1 MDTGHG
7 KRETGNGIA
16 TAEDFRRQ
24 VIQQVFDAITAG
36 SVQKVRL
43 PKCGLVVMLR
53 HPGPLAVENLFA
65 EYRDMLEAMQQERAA
80 NEARPAAERQYAAS
94 IAFADLVDGTM
105 ARLFVEPGFGALP
118 GQIRLRHILPDFAFI
133 SRWLEGEV
141 VVGPD
146 GSADDLSR
154 FPGGPGAAASAGVE
168 RAAEPVPAERATRSA
183 GDAGVPD

>member
-7 KRETGNGIA
+7 TRETGNGIA
-16 TAEDFRRQ
+16 TAEDFRRA
-24 VIQQVFDAITAG
+24 AIHDLFAAIEAG

-43 PKCGLVVMLR
+43 PKWGLVVILR

-65 EYRDMLEAMQQERAA
+65 EYRGLMDAMQQERAA

-94 IAFADLVDGTM
+94 IAFADLIDGMM
-105 ARLFVEPGFGALP
+105 ARLFVEPGFGVLP
-118 GQIRLRHILPDFAFI
+118 NQIPLRHILPDLAFI

-154 FPGGPGAAASAGVE
+154 FPRGPGAAASAGVDG
-168 RAAEPVPAERATRSA
+168 AAEPVPAKLSA
-183 GDAGVPD
+183 